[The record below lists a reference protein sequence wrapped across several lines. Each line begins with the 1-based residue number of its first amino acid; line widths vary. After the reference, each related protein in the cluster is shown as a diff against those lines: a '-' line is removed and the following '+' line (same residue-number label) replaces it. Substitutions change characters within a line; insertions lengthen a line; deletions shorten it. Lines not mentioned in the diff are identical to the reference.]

1 MKSIRLKLILSYL
14 VLTLLVIFV
23 IGTLS
28 FSLLVKTAQ
37 RQEQSF
43 LTSTAAGIARQVG
56 EGQFHDIGRLKE
68 IAETAGFFNN
78 VSVQILDPR
87 KKILTGTESGA
98 SAGFR
103 VSMQGGRESSQSV
116 KLHSE
121 ELAEMLEES
130 RQLKERLQAQT
141 DMDLDG
147 YVILRKDARIPIVS
161 LSFQMPDG
169 PASLPPSEY
178 ISGPA
183 PQAGP
188 SDPAAPE
195 QGGRETV
202 TVPVGDPENPSGFI
216 RVGGGPDLA
225 GQVRATALNA
235 FIFAAFGALAAAVF
249 FGIIIGNRMT
259 KPILQLSRA
268 VQALEFT
275 GPDRSEAPSHVE
287 VPGKDEIGE
296 LAKQFN
302 TMADRLFGSYTDLAK
317 ERDVLKSFMQDAS
330 HHLRTPVTALMTFS
344 EILRSE
350 KGSDEKTRKEFLTE
364 SSRQLEKISW
374 LIDKLLKLSRFDSSG
389 TTLVLE
395 PNDIEKLIET
405 GWKGVNGR
413 FMKKSVV
420 LEIDVKSNCKL
431 IRCDRKWMES
441 VITNLLENAV
451 KHSPP
456 GARIEAAVASY
467 KRPPAEYGCQI
478 IVRDHGEGIA
488 PEELDYIFDR
498 FYRAPGNTQ
507 EGSGLGLSIAK
518 SVIEAHG
525 GRIWAESVPGSGS
538 AFYIQLPAE

>member
-37 RQEQSF
+37 RQERSF
-43 LTSTAAGIARQVG
+43 LTATAEGIARQVK
-56 EGQFHDIGRLKE
+56 EGHFQDIGRLKE

-78 VSVQILDPR
+78 VSVQILNT
-87 KKILTGTESGA
+87 KKKVVTGTESGA
-98 SAGFR
+98 SVSFR
-103 VSMQGGRESSQSV
+103 VSAQGGRESSQSV
-116 KLHSE
+116 KFHSE
-121 ELAEMLEES
+121 ELAKVLEES

-141 DMDLDG
+141 DMDLDD

-161 LSFQMPDG
+161 LSFQVPDG

-178 ISGPA
+178 ISGPVSE
-183 PQAGP
+183 AGP
-188 SDPAAPE
+188 SDPVEPE

-202 TVPVGDPENPSGFI
+202 TVPVGDPESPAGFI

-235 FIFAAFGALAAAVF
+235 FLFAAFGALAAAVF
-249 FGIIIGNRMT
+249 FGVIIGNRMT

-275 GPDRSEAPSHVE
+275 GPDRRESPFHVK
-287 VPGKDEIGE
+287 VIGNDEIGE

-302 TMADRLFGSYTDLAK
+302 TMADRLFRSYSDLAK

-330 HHLRTPVTALMTFS
+330 HHLRTPVTALMTFT

-350 KGSDEKTRKEFLTE
+350 KGSDEKTRREFLTE
-364 SSRQLEKISW
+364 SNQQLEKISW

-389 TTLVLE
+389 TTLALE
-395 PNDIEKLIET
+395 PNDIQKVIES
-405 GWKGVNGR
+405 GWKGVKGR
-413 FMKKSVV
+413 FLKKSMS
-420 LEIDVKSNCKL
+420 LEIDVKSDCKL
-431 IRCDRKWMES
+431 VRCDRKWMET

-456 GARIEAAVASY
+456 GSRIEAAVASY
-467 KRPPAEYGCQI
+467 KRPPDEYGCQI
-478 IVRDHGEGIA
+478 IIRDHGEGIA
-488 PEELDYIFDR
+488 PEELEHIFDR
-498 FYRAPGNTQ
+498 FYRVPGNTK

-518 SVIEAHG
+518 SVIEAHN

-538 AFYIQLPAE
+538 AFYIQLPAD